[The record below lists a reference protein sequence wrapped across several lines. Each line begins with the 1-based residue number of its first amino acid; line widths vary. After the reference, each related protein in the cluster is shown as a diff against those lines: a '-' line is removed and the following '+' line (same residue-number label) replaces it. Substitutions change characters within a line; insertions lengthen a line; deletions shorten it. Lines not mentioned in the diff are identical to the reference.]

1 MFRVDRKSAEATP
14 FEKPGTYNVTVAS
27 VSYELTSKGD
37 ASAKLILRDDVGHVV
52 SEIITNKHTQYWKLN
67 QLLVACPTVTI
78 EDGTDIDI
86 DKKDAFDA
94 FMSKFK
100 DAKLA
105 IRLEEDTYV
114 KDGETKKT
122 LRVKRFVKA
131 TASTEDV
138 AF

>member
-1 MFRVDRKSAEATP
+1 MFKVDRKSAEATP

-27 VSYELTSKGD
+27 VTFELTPKGD
-37 ASAKLILRDDVGHVV
+37 ASAKLIMRDEAGHVA
-52 SEIITNKHTQYWKLN
+52 SEIITNKDTQYWKLN
-67 QLLVACPTVTI
+67 QLLAACPTVKI
-78 EDGTDIDI
+78 DDGTDIDI
-86 DKKDAFDA
+86 AKKDIFDA

-105 IRLEEDTYV
+105 IRLEEETYV

-131 TASTEDV
+131 TAAEEV
-138 AF
+138 PF